1 MKHKIYEINRPMVS
15 AESFDDETIII
26 HFDTGNYYSLDS
38 FSSIVWQA
46 IEERIDVTTLPNVM
60 TTCFKNVSHSE
71 LQRRIDQLITELLAE
86 DLIRPAETLETGN
99 TELRLAGDT
108 EGLPE
113 NAGHLIKFDDLQE
126 LLLLDPI
133 HDVDEAGWPHT
144 PDPENG
150 NRS

>member
-1 MKHKIYEINRPMVS
+1 MKHTIYEINRPMVS

-46 IEERIDVTTLPNVM
+46 VEERIDVTTLPNVM

-108 EGLPE
+108 EVLPE